1 MDHVWRAFKC
11 MDEWSYKVC
20 KIFYCEKRGCKDID
34 VIYCMY
40 MDGWGSGVMKYMSGV
55 YGSGWSNNYS
65 SGGSVLSANDKI
77 IIVHHLLE
85 NSL

>member
-1 MDHVWRAFKC
+1 
-11 MDEWSYKVC
+11 
-20 KIFYCEKRGCKDID
+20 
-34 VIYCMY
+34 MY